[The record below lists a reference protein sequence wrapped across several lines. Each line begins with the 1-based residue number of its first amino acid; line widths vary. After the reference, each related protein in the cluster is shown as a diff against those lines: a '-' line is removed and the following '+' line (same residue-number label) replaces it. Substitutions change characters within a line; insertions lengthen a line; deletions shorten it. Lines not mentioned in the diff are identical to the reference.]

1 MAGPAAVWSAGL
13 GRLNGEVDDP
23 PKRGFVVV
31 VVAELLLVFGPKGLA
46 APKIFV
52 VEGVDVVPA
61 APSILPAVPD
71 AVVDVLALPNKL
83 PPAEAGVVDVAG
95 LGPPNTNA
103 FC

>member
-52 VEGVDVVPA
+52 VGVDVVPA
-61 APSILPAVPD
+61 APSILLPVVPD
-71 AVVDVLALPNKL
+71 AVVDVLAPPNKP
-83 PPAEAGVVDVAG
+83 PPAEAGVVDVA
-95 LGPPNTNA
+95 PPNTNA